1 MRTPPPTE
9 GLMADIEERPWAA
22 YGACRGA
29 DPNLFFPTEEDD
41 AAAALRIC
49 GGCPVQ
55 AECLEWALES
65 RVRYGVWGGTTERD
79 RRRLSRRS
87 A

>member
-9 GLMADIEERPWAA
+9 GLLVDQDERPWASFA
-22 YGACRGA
+22 ACRGV
-29 DPNLFFPTEEDD
+29 DPNLFFPTEEQD
-41 AAAALRIC
+41 ASAALRIC
-49 GGCPVQ
+49 QGCPVQ
-55 AECLEWALES
+55 QECLEWALES

-79 RRRLSRRS
+79 RRRLTRRS